1 MIHISQEDQERLLRM
16 AAICA
21 ANLAVEV
28 ILATEPFKSTLPP
41 RVIELPHAE
50 TKPKRKRKTQ
60 TRRRNAR
67 KTPPTD

>member
-28 ILATEPFKSTLPP
+28 ILATEPFKSSMPP
-41 RVIELPHAE
+41 RVMELPTTPE
-50 TKPKRKRKTQ
+50 KPKRKYNRRK
-60 TRRRNAR
+60 AK
-67 KTPPTD
+67 KT

>member
-1 MIHISQEDQERLLRM
+1 MIYINQQDQERLLRM

-41 RVIELPHAE
+41 RTLELPATPE
-50 TKPKRKRKTQ
+50 TPKRARRK
-60 TRRRNAR
+60 AK
-67 KTPPTD
+67 KT